1 MSQLVSLQ
9 TYLISDLLS
18 TTKDEHKECQI
29 ELWPKL
35 EAERI
40 ARLEVEV
47 EEEGGRADRGHRPA
61 DTALVHLGFGFLTG
75 DPWDESSPVITC
87 NIEKGED

>member
-1 MSQLVSLQ
+1 M
-9 TYLISDLLS
+9 TI
-18 TTKDEHKECQI
+18 
-29 ELWPKL
+29 WPKL

-40 ARLEVEV
+40 ARPEVEV

>member
-1 MSQLVSLQ
+1 M
-9 TYLISDLLS
+9 
-18 TTKDEHKECQI
+18 
-29 ELWPKL
+29 

-40 ARLEVEV
+40 ARPEVEV

-61 DTALVHLGFGFLTG
+61 DTTLVHLGFDFLTG

>member
-18 TTKDEHKECQI
+18 TTKDEHKEWQI
-29 ELWPKL
+29 EPKL

-40 ARLEVEV
+40 ARPEVEV

-75 DPWDESSPVITC
+75 DPW
-87 NIEKGED
+87 GQ